1 MFKIYFCA
9 FVCGVLAL
17 NAKASSLDELKLKYV
32 EMIIECS
39 NDYPIT
45 VADMTELRSKIMPE
59 TESIRCLF
67 ACVYKKAGMMN
78 EKGELSVDGV
88 NEMSRKYLADDP
100 EKIKKSEEFTE
111 ACKSVNDIAVSDGE
125 RGCERAALIFKCT
138 VEKAPDFDLI

>member
-1 MFKIYFCA
+1 MFNVYFCV
-9 FVCGVLAL
+9 FVSGVLSL
-17 NAKASSLDELKLKYV
+17 NVKASSLDDLKLKYV
-32 EMIIECS
+32 EVIIECS

-45 VADMTELRSKIMPE
+45 VADMTELRKKIMPDSE
-59 TESIRCLF
+59 PIKCLF
-67 ACVYKKAGMMN
+67 ACVYKKTGMMN

-100 EKIKKSEEFTE
+100 AKIKKSEEFTE
-111 ACKSVNDIAVSDGE
+111 ACKSVNDVAVNDGE